1 MISMHLC
8 KKRIVELNI
17 NGNDYIATLDNY
29 AIDHFQKHNK
39 KGLLKAIDE
48 LGHDNITVMIELL
61 GSLIR
66 EKKTNRIVGV
76 KFIRQFDVFD
86 VITSLSPV
94 LTELFAENLP
104 QAEDESQKK

>member
-1 MISMHLC
+1 MISMHLG

-17 NGNDYIATLDNY
+17 NGVEYIATLDNY

-48 LGHDNITVMIELL
+48 LGHDNITSMIELL

-66 EKKTNRIVGV
+66 EKKTNKIVGIEFV
-76 KFIRQFDVFD
+76 KQFDVFD
-86 VITSLSPV
+86 TITHLSPV

-104 QAEDESQKK
+104 EATEEEQKK

>member
-1 MISMHLC
+1 MISMHLG

-17 NGNDYIATLDNY
+17 NGVEYIATLDNY

-39 KGLLKAIDE
+39 KGLLKTIDE
-48 LGHDNITVMIELL
+48 LGHDNITSMIELL

-66 EKKTNRIVGV
+66 EKKTNKIVGIEFV
-76 KFIRQFDVFD
+76 KQFDVFD
-86 VITSLSPV
+86 TITHLSPV

-104 QAEDESQKK
+104 EATEEEQKK